1 MKSGSERREGGKR
14 EAMSDSQKYYE
25 ELYFSSGDGRQLLPQ
40 NQEAIIHLLD
50 KNGAV
55 GIVGVYDEPG
65 YPIYFISGFAL
76 TAIGYSYEEMM
87 EVSKGKFMHFVFDKD
102 REALEE
108 SLNSGNQAGHEFRM
122 VNHLG
127 MNVWVNSFWR
137 ESASMEGRRIL
148 IASVRVVEDA
158 RRRESE
164 LLNALTR
171 GYDRIIYVDMNQGRY
186 RVIKSE
192 WNDLHEQVCG
202 TLEELE
208 ELLQRYGQEYINPQ
222 DHSFAEMLNKLNIFA
237 NPGERGGNYQATYQA
252 KLNGEYQWI
261 QFQAFYGGA
270 MKLETGHIILTF
282 RVVDEEKKRELDTN
296 RILSD
301 SLAKAEEAERVK
313 KDFLSRMSHDLR
325 TPINGIVGMLEIVK
339 KSRND
344 PKQIEECLKKISLSC
359 DHLMNLVQDVLDMNN
374 LESGKLELM
383 DETFNLPSFLTEE
396 LVNISDR
403 AEKGGLTYAFIPGDF
418 SHPNVIGS
426 PKHVLQIFEHILDN
440 AIKYNKPNGSIILSG
455 REVSGN
461 GQLATYEF
469 VVEDTGIG
477 MAPEFVKNIFE
488 PFEQEHNGARTEY
501 MGTGLGMSIVK
512 RLVDQMNGSIAVE
525 SEPGAGTKVTF
536 TIPFKVCEEALAA
549 EPENVDFT
557 GLHVLLA
564 EDNELNMEIARF
576 LLESEGMTVLC
587 AANGREAINIFSQ
600 TEENSIDVILMD
612 IMMPVMDGLE
622 AVKEIRRMDRA
633 DAETV
638 PIIALSANVMDS
650 DIKKTKMAG
659 MDEHLPKP
667 INTSLLLSAIA
678 KCLHK

>member
-1 MKSGSERREGGKR
+1 
-14 EAMSDSQKYYE
+14 MSDSQKYYE
-25 ELYFSSGDGRQLLPQ
+25 ELYFSSGDGRRLLPQ
-40 NQEAIIHLLD
+40 NQEAIIDLLD

-76 TAIGYSYEEMM
+76 TAIGYGYKEMM
-87 EVSKGKFMHFVFDKD
+87 EVSKGKFMHFVYDKD
-102 REALEE
+102 RELLKE
-108 SLNSGNQAGHEFRM
+108 SLDGRNQAGHEFRM
-122 VNHLG
+122 VNHMG

-137 ESASMEGRRIL
+137 ESTSMEGRKIL

-202 TLEELE
+202 TLEELD

-237 NPGERGGNYQATYQA
+237 NPGEKGGNYQATYQA
-252 KLNGEYQWI
+252 KLNDEYQWI

-282 RVVDEEKKRELDTN
+282 RVVDEEKRRELDKN

-301 SLAKAEEAERVK
+301 SLAKTEEAERVK

-344 PKQIEECLKKISLSC
+344 PKQIEECLKKISISC
-359 DHLMNLVQDVLDMNN
+359 DHLMSLVQDVLDMNN
-374 LESGKLELM
+374 LESGRLELM

-418 SHPNVIGS
+418 LHPNVIGS

-477 MAPEFVKNIFE
+477 MAPEFAKNIFE

-512 RLVDQMNGSIAVE
+512 KLVDQMNGSIKVE
-525 SEPGAGTKVTF
+525 SEPGEGTKVTF
-536 TIPFKVCEEALAA
+536 TIPFKVCEEAIAP

-564 EDNELNMEIARF
+564 EDNELNMEIAKF

-587 AANGREAINIFSQ
+587 AVNGQEAINIFSQ

-622 AVKEIRRMDRA
+622 AVREIRRMDRS

-667 INTSLLLSAIA
+667 INTNLLLGAIA
-678 KCLHK
+678 KCLHR

>member
-1 MKSGSERREGGKR
+1 
-14 EAMSDSQKYYE
+14 MSDSQKYYE

-40 NQEAIIHLLD
+40 NQEAIIDLLD

-76 TAIGYSYEEMM
+76 TAIGYGYKEMM
-87 EVSKGKFMHFVFDKD
+87 EVSKGKFMHFVYDKD
-102 REALEE
+102 RELLKE
-108 SLNSGNQAGHEFRM
+108 SLEGRNQAGHEFRM

-127 MNVWVNSFWR
+127 MNVWVNSFWK
-137 ESASMEGRRIL
+137 ESTSMEGRRIL
-148 IASVRVVEDA
+148 IASIRVVEDA

-237 NPGERGGNYQATYQA
+237 NPGEKGGNYQATYQA
-252 KLNGEYQWI
+252 KLNDEYQWI

-282 RVVDEEKKRELDTN
+282 RVVDEEKRRELDKN

-301 SLAKAEEAERVK
+301 SLAKVEEAERVK

-344 PKQIEECLKKISLSC
+344 PKLIEDCLKKISISC
-359 DHLMNLVQDVLDMNN
+359 DHLMSLVQDVLDMNN
-374 LESGKLELM
+374 LESGRLELM
-383 DETFNLPSFLTEE
+383 DETFHLPSFLMEE

-418 SHPNVIGS
+418 LHPNVIGS

-477 MAPEFVKNIFE
+477 MAPEFAKNIFE

-512 RLVDQMNGSIAVE
+512 KLVDQMNGSIKVE
-525 SEPGAGTKVTF
+525 SEPGEGTKVTF
-536 TIPFKVCEEALAA
+536 TIPFKVCEEAIAP

-564 EDNELNMEIARF
+564 EDNELNMEIAKF

-587 AANGREAINIFSQ
+587 AANGQEAINIFSQ

-622 AVKEIRRMDRA
+622 AVREIRRMDRS

-667 INTSLLLSAIA
+667 INTSLLLGAIA
-678 KCLHK
+678 KCLHR

>member
-1 MKSGSERREGGKR
+1 
-14 EAMSDSQKYYE
+14 MSDSQKYYE

-40 NQEAIIHLLD
+40 NQEAIIDLLD

-76 TAIGYSYEEMM
+76 TAIGYGYKEMM
-87 EVSKGKFMHFVFDKD
+87 EVSKGKFMHFVYDKD
-102 REALEE
+102 RELLKE
-108 SLNSGNQAGHEFRM
+108 SLDGRNQAGHEFRM

-137 ESASMEGRRIL
+137 ESTSMEGRKIL

-237 NPGERGGNYQATYQA
+237 NPGEKGGNYQATYQA
-252 KLNGEYQWI
+252 KLDDEYQWI

-282 RVVDEEKKRELDTN
+282 RIVDEEKRRELDKN

-301 SLAKAEEAERVK
+301 SLAKTEEAERVK

-344 PKQIEECLKKISLSC
+344 PKQIEECLKKISISC
-359 DHLMNLVQDVLDMNN
+359 DHLMSLVQDVLDMNN
-374 LESGKLELM
+374 LESGRLELM
-383 DETFNLPSFLTEE
+383 DETFHLPSFLMEE

-418 SHPNVIGS
+418 LHPNVIGS

-477 MAPEFVKNIFE
+477 MAPEFAKNIFE

-512 RLVDQMNGSIAVE
+512 KLVDQMNGSIKVE
-525 SEPGAGTKVTF
+525 SEPGEGTKVTF
-536 TIPFKVCEEALAA
+536 TIPFKVCEEAIAP

-564 EDNELNMEIARF
+564 EDNELNMEIAKF

-587 AANGREAINIFSQ
+587 AANGQEAINIFRQ

-622 AVKEIRRMDRA
+622 AVREIRRMDRS

-667 INTSLLLSAIA
+667 INTSLLLGAIA
-678 KCLHK
+678 KCLHR

>member
-1 MKSGSERREGGKR
+1 
-14 EAMSDSQKYYE
+14 
-25 ELYFSSGDGRQLLPQ
+25 
-40 NQEAIIHLLD
+40 
-50 KNGAV
+50 
-55 GIVGVYDEPG
+55 
-65 YPIYFISGFAL
+65 
-76 TAIGYSYEEMM
+76 
-87 EVSKGKFMHFVFDKD
+87 
-102 REALEE
+102 
-108 SLNSGNQAGHEFRM
+108 
-122 VNHLG
+122 
-127 MNVWVNSFWR
+127 
-137 ESASMEGRRIL
+137 MEGRKIL

-237 NPGERGGNYQATYQA
+237 NPGEKGGNYQATYQA
-252 KLNGEYQWI
+252 KLDDEYQWI

-282 RVVDEEKKRELDTN
+282 RIVDEEKRRELDKN

-301 SLAKAEEAERVK
+301 SLAKTEEAERVK

-344 PKQIEECLKKISLSC
+344 PKQIEECLKKISISC
-359 DHLMNLVQDVLDMNN
+359 DHLMSLVQDVLDMNN
-374 LESGKLELM
+374 LESGRLELM
-383 DETFNLPSFLTEE
+383 DETFHLPSFLMEE

-418 SHPNVIGS
+418 LHPNVIGS

-477 MAPEFVKNIFE
+477 MAPEFAKNIFE

-512 RLVDQMNGSIAVE
+512 KLVDQMNGSIKVE
-525 SEPGAGTKVTF
+525 SEPGEGTKVTF
-536 TIPFKVCEEALAA
+536 TIPFKVCEEAIAP

-564 EDNELNMEIARF
+564 EDNELNMEIAKF

-587 AANGREAINIFSQ
+587 AANGQEAINIFRQ

-622 AVKEIRRMDRA
+622 AVREIRRMDRS

-667 INTSLLLSAIA
+667 INTSLLLGAIA
-678 KCLHK
+678 KCLHR

>member
-1 MKSGSERREGGKR
+1 
-14 EAMSDSQKYYE
+14 MSDSQKYYE

-40 NQEAIIHLLD
+40 NQEAIIDLLD

-76 TAIGYSYEEMM
+76 TAIGYGYKEMM
-87 EVSKGKFMHFVFDKD
+87 EVSKGKFMHFVYDKD
-102 REALEE
+102 RELLKE
-108 SLNSGNQAGHEFRM
+108 SLDGRNQAGHEFRM

-137 ESASMEGRRIL
+137 ESTSMEGRKIL

-237 NPGERGGNYQATYQA
+237 NPGEKGGNYQATYQA
-252 KLNGEYQWI
+252 KLDDEYQWI

-282 RVVDEEKKRELDTN
+282 RIVDEEKRRELDKN

-301 SLAKAEEAERVK
+301 SLAKTEEAERVK

-344 PKQIEECLKKISLSC
+344 PKQIEECLKKISISC
-359 DHLMNLVQDVLDMNN
+359 DHLMSLVQDVLDMNN
-374 LESGKLELM
+374 LESGRLELM
-383 DETFNLPSFLTEE
+383 DETFHLPSFLMEE

-418 SHPNVIGS
+418 LHPNVIGS

-461 GQLATYEF
+461 GRLATYEF

-477 MAPEFVKNIFE
+477 MAPEFAKNIFE

-512 RLVDQMNGSIAVE
+512 KLVDQMNGSIKVE
-525 SEPGAGTKVTF
+525 SEPGEGTKVTF
-536 TIPFKVCEEALAA
+536 TIPFKVCEEAIAP

-564 EDNELNMEIARF
+564 EDNELNMEIAKF

-587 AANGREAINIFSQ
+587 AANGQEAINIFRQ

-622 AVKEIRRMDRA
+622 AVREIRRMDRS

-667 INTSLLLSAIA
+667 INTSLLLGAIA
-678 KCLHK
+678 KCLHR

>member
-1 MKSGSERREGGKR
+1 
-14 EAMSDSQKYYE
+14 MSDSQKYYE

-40 NQEAIIHLLD
+40 NQEAIIDLLD

-76 TAIGYSYEEMM
+76 TAIGYGYKEMM
-87 EVSKGKFMHFVFDKD
+87 EVSKGKFMHFVYDKD
-102 REALEE
+102 RELLKE
-108 SLNSGNQAGHEFRM
+108 SLDGRNQAGHEFRM

-137 ESASMEGRRIL
+137 ESTSMEGRKIL

-202 TLEELE
+202 TLEELD

-237 NPGERGGNYQATYQA
+237 NPGEKGGNYQATYQA
-252 KLNGEYQWI
+252 KLNDEYQWI

-282 RVVDEEKKRELDTN
+282 RVVDEEKRRELDKN

-301 SLAKAEEAERVK
+301 SLAKTEEAERVK

-344 PKQIEECLKKISLSC
+344 PKQIEECLKKISISC
-359 DHLMNLVQDVLDMNN
+359 DHLMSLVQDVLDMNN
-374 LESGKLELM
+374 LESGRLELM

-418 SHPNVIGS
+418 LHPNVIGS

-477 MAPEFVKNIFE
+477 MAPEFAKNIFE

-512 RLVDQMNGSIAVE
+512 KLVDQMNGSIKVE
-525 SEPGAGTKVTF
+525 SEPGEGTKVTF
-536 TIPFKVCEEALAA
+536 TIPFKVCEEAIAP

-564 EDNELNMEIARF
+564 EDNELNMEIAKF

-587 AANGREAINIFSQ
+587 AVNGQEAINIFSQ

-622 AVKEIRRMDRA
+622 AVREIRRMDRS

-667 INTSLLLSAIA
+667 INTNLLLGAIA
-678 KCLHK
+678 KCLHR

>member
-1 MKSGSERREGGKR
+1 
-14 EAMSDSQKYYE
+14 MSDSQKYYE

-40 NQEAIIHLLD
+40 NQEAIIDLLD

-76 TAIGYSYEEMM
+76 TAIGYGYKEMM
-87 EVSKGKFMHFVFDKD
+87 EVSKGKFMHFVYDKD
-102 REALEE
+102 RELLKE
-108 SLNSGNQAGHEFRM
+108 SLDGRNQAGHEFRM

-137 ESASMEGRRIL
+137 ESTSMEGRKIL

-237 NPGERGGNYQATYQA
+237 NPGEKGGNYQATYQA
-252 KLNGEYQWI
+252 KLDDEYQWI

-282 RVVDEEKKRELDTN
+282 RIVDEEKRRELDKN

-301 SLAKAEEAERVK
+301 SLAKTEEAERVK

-344 PKQIEECLKKISLSC
+344 PKQIEECLKKISISC
-359 DHLMNLVQDVLDMNN
+359 DHLMSLVQDVLDMNN
-374 LESGKLELM
+374 LESGRLELM
-383 DETFNLPSFLTEE
+383 DETFHLPSFLMEE

-418 SHPNVIGS
+418 LHPNVIGS

-461 GQLATYEF
+461 GRLATYEF

-477 MAPEFVKNIFE
+477 MAPEFAKNIFE

-512 RLVDQMNGSIAVE
+512 KLVDQMNGSIKVE
-525 SEPGAGTKVTF
+525 SEPGEGTKVTF
-536 TIPFKVCEEALAA
+536 TIPFKVCEEAIAP

-564 EDNELNMEIARF
+564 EDNELNMEIAKF

-587 AANGREAINIFSQ
+587 AVNGQEAINIFSQ

-622 AVKEIRRMDRA
+622 AVREIRRMDRS

-667 INTSLLLSAIA
+667 INTNLLLGAIA
-678 KCLHK
+678 KCLHR

>member
-1 MKSGSERREGGKR
+1 
-14 EAMSDSQKYYE
+14 MSDSQKYYE

-40 NQEAIIHLLD
+40 NQEAIIDLLD

-76 TAIGYSYEEMM
+76 TAIGYGYKEMM
-87 EVSKGKFMHFVFDKD
+87 EVSKGKFMHFVYDKD
-102 REALEE
+102 RELLKE
-108 SLNSGNQAGHEFRM
+108 SLDGRNQAGHEFRM

-137 ESASMEGRRIL
+137 ESTSMEGRKIL

-237 NPGERGGNYQATYQA
+237 NPGEKGGNYQATYQA
-252 KLNGEYQWI
+252 KLDDEYQWI

-282 RVVDEEKKRELDTN
+282 RIVDEEKRRELDKN

-301 SLAKAEEAERVK
+301 SLAKTEEAERVK

-344 PKQIEECLKKISLSC
+344 PKQIEECLKKISISC
-359 DHLMNLVQDVLDMNN
+359 DHLMSLVQDVLDMNN
-374 LESGKLELM
+374 LESGRLELM
-383 DETFNLPSFLTEE
+383 DETFHLPSFLMEE

-418 SHPNVIGS
+418 LHPNVIGS

-461 GQLATYEF
+461 GRLATYEF

-477 MAPEFVKNIFE
+477 MAPEFAKNIFE
-488 PFEQEHNGARTEY
+488 PFEREHNGARTEY

-512 RLVDQMNGSIAVE
+512 KLVDQMNGSIKVE
-525 SEPGAGTKVTF
+525 SEPGEGTKVTF
-536 TIPFKVCEEALAA
+536 TIPFKVCEEAIAP

-564 EDNELNMEIARF
+564 EDNELNMEIAKF

-587 AANGREAINIFSQ
+587 AANGQEAINIFRQ

-622 AVKEIRRMDRA
+622 AVREIRRMDRS

-667 INTSLLLSAIA
+667 INTSLLLGAIA
-678 KCLHK
+678 KCLHR

>member
-1 MKSGSERREGGKR
+1 
-14 EAMSDSQKYYE
+14 MSDSQKYYE

-40 NQEAIIHLLD
+40 NQEAIIDLLD

-76 TAIGYSYEEMM
+76 TAIGYGYKEMM
-87 EVSKGKFMHFVFDKD
+87 EVSKGKFMHFVYDKD
-102 REALEE
+102 RELLKE
-108 SLNSGNQAGHEFRM
+108 SLDGRNQAGHEFRM
-122 VNHLG
+122 VNHMG

-137 ESASMEGRRIL
+137 ESTSMEGRKIL

-202 TLEELE
+202 TLEELD

-237 NPGERGGNYQATYQA
+237 NPGEKGGNYQATYQA
-252 KLNGEYQWI
+252 KLNDEYQWI

-282 RVVDEEKKRELDTN
+282 RVVDEEKRRELDKN

-301 SLAKAEEAERVK
+301 SLAKTEEAERVK

-344 PKQIEECLKKISLSC
+344 PKQIEECLKKISISC
-359 DHLMNLVQDVLDMNN
+359 DHLMSLVQDVLDMNN
-374 LESGKLELM
+374 LESGRLELM

-418 SHPNVIGS
+418 LHPNVIGS

-477 MAPEFVKNIFE
+477 MAPEFAKNIFE

-512 RLVDQMNGSIAVE
+512 KLVDQMNGSIKVE
-525 SEPGAGTKVTF
+525 SEPGEGTKVTF
-536 TIPFKVCEEALAA
+536 TIPFKVCEEAIAP

-564 EDNELNMEIARF
+564 EDNELNMEIAKF

-587 AANGREAINIFSQ
+587 AVNGQEAINIFSQ

-622 AVKEIRRMDRA
+622 AVREIRRMDRS

-667 INTSLLLSAIA
+667 INTNLLLGAIA
-678 KCLHK
+678 KCLHR

>member
-1 MKSGSERREGGKR
+1 
-14 EAMSDSQKYYE
+14 MSDSQKYYE

-40 NQEAIIHLLD
+40 NQEAIIDLLD

-76 TAIGYSYEEMM
+76 TAIGYGYKEMM
-87 EVSKGKFMHFVFDKD
+87 EVSKGKFMHFVYDKD
-102 REALEE
+102 RELLKE
-108 SLNSGNQAGHEFRM
+108 SLDGRNQAGHEFRM

-137 ESASMEGRRIL
+137 ESTSMEGRKIL

-237 NPGERGGNYQATYQA
+237 NPGEKGGNYQATYQA
-252 KLNGEYQWI
+252 KLDDEYQWI

-282 RVVDEEKKRELDTN
+282 RIVDEEKRRELDKN

-301 SLAKAEEAERVK
+301 SLAKTEEAERVK

-344 PKQIEECLKKISLSC
+344 PKQIEECLKKISISC
-359 DHLMNLVQDVLDMNN
+359 DHLMSLVQDVLDMNN
-374 LESGKLELM
+374 LESGRLELM
-383 DETFNLPSFLTEE
+383 DETFHLPSFLMEE

-418 SHPNVIGS
+418 LHPNVIGS
-426 PKHVLQIFEHILDN
+426 PKHVLQILEHILDN

-461 GQLATYEF
+461 GRLATYEF

-477 MAPEFVKNIFE
+477 MAPEFAKNIFE

-512 RLVDQMNGSIAVE
+512 KLVDQMNGSIKVE
-525 SEPGAGTKVTF
+525 SEPGEGTKVTF
-536 TIPFKVCEEALAA
+536 TIPFKVCEEAIAP

-564 EDNELNMEIARF
+564 EDNELNMEIAKF

-587 AANGREAINIFSQ
+587 AANGQEAINIFRQ

-622 AVKEIRRMDRA
+622 AVREIRRMDRS

-667 INTSLLLSAIA
+667 INTSLLLGAIA
-678 KCLHK
+678 KCLHR

>member
-1 MKSGSERREGGKR
+1 
-14 EAMSDSQKYYE
+14 MSDSQKYYE

-40 NQEAIIHLLD
+40 NQEAIIDLLD

-76 TAIGYSYEEMM
+76 TAIGYGYKEMM
-87 EVSKGKFMHFVFDKD
+87 EVSKGKFMHFVYDKD
-102 REALEE
+102 RELLKE
-108 SLNSGNQAGHEFRM
+108 SLDGRNQAGHEFRM

-137 ESASMEGRRIL
+137 ESTSMEGRKIL

-237 NPGERGGNYQATYQA
+237 NPGEKGGNYQATYQA
-252 KLNGEYQWI
+252 KLDDEYQWI

-282 RVVDEEKKRELDTN
+282 RIVDEEKRRELDKN

-301 SLAKAEEAERVK
+301 SLAKTEEAERVK

-344 PKQIEECLKKISLSC
+344 PKQIEECLKKISISC
-359 DHLMNLVQDVLDMNN
+359 DHLMSLVQDVLDMNN
-374 LESGKLELM
+374 LESGRLELM
-383 DETFNLPSFLTEE
+383 DETFHLPSFLMEE

-418 SHPNVIGS
+418 LHPNVIGS

-461 GQLATYEF
+461 GRLATYEF

-477 MAPEFVKNIFE
+477 MAPEFAKNIFE

-512 RLVDQMNGSIAVE
+512 KLVDQMNGSIKVE
-525 SEPGAGTKVTF
+525 SEPGEGTKVTF
-536 TIPFKVCEEALAA
+536 TIPFKVCEEAIAP

-564 EDNELNMEIARF
+564 EDNELNMEIAKF
-576 LLESEGMTVLC
+576 LLESEGMTVLR
-587 AANGREAINIFSQ
+587 AANGQEAINIFRQ

-622 AVKEIRRMDRA
+622 AVREIRRMDRS

-667 INTSLLLSAIA
+667 INTSLLLGAIA
-678 KCLHK
+678 KCLHR